1 MNKSNSLKLLLAL
14 FDFLLLLL
22 AYYAIAKPGLMK
34 LTFLLDGEL
43 IYFVIA
49 SLTSWL
55 LAASFF
61 GVYSADSISD
71 YESYNRN
78 TLRAYLLYALGF
90 SFILF
95 FVFHTV
101 VSRQWTMVLIL
112 DTALG
117 LVISRLC
124 HLIVLNYYRK
134 TKRLARRVAILGSV
148 RNNPKFV
155 EYLRGKP
162 QFYDIVGVI
171 SDKDD
176 GVDVLGASLVSLGSE
191 QNLIDICTKKN
202 ISEVY
207 CIGLPNENPVVID
220 LYPKAELSFIKMKF
234 VPNFDGF
241 VQHQTSIDFFGPF
254 PILSLRT
261 EPLELRY
268 NQMKKRVFD
277 IIFSVLVIFLVFT
290 WLFPVIGL
298 LIKLGSRGPIFFV
311 QKRSG
316 KNNQTFECVKFRS
329 MKVNEDANLKQATEN
344 DDRLTALGKFM
355 RKTNI
360 DELPQFFNVLIG
372 NMSVVGPRPHM
383 LKHTEQYSKL
393 ISQYMLRHWL
403 KPGITGWA
411 QVNGYRGET
420 KEVDDMVKR
429 VEYDIWYGENWNFYF
444 DLRIICKTVFNTMN
458 GDKKAY

>member
-1 MNKSNSLKLLLAL
+1 MIKSNSLKLLLAL

-22 AYYAIAKPGLMK
+22 AYLALAKSGLMK
-34 LTFLLDGEL
+34 LTSLLDGEL
-43 IYFVIA
+43 IYFIIA

-55 LAASFF
+55 MAASFF

-78 TLRAYLLYALGF
+78 TLRAYLLYVLGF
-90 SFILF
+90 SFVLF

-101 VSRQWTMVLIL
+101 VSRQWIIVLIL

-124 HLIVLNYYRK
+124 HLLVLNYYRK
-134 TKRLARRVAILGSV
+134 TKRLARRVAVLGSV
-148 RNNPKFV
+148 SKNPKFV
-155 EYLRGKP
+155 EYLKSKP
-162 QFYDIVGVI
+162 HFYDIVGVI
-171 SDKDD
+171 SEKV
-176 GVDVLGASLVSLGSE
+176 GEVNVLSESLVSLGSE
-191 QNLIDICTKKN
+191 KNLIDICRNNN
-202 ISEVY
+202 ISEVF
-207 CIGLPNENPVVID
+207 CIGLPDDNPVVID

-234 VPNFDGF
+234 VPNFDGL

-268 NQMKKRVFD
+268 NQVKKRLFD
-277 IIFSVLVIFLVFT
+277 IIFSVLVILLVFT
-290 WLFPVIGL
+290 WLFPIIGL

-329 MKVNEDANLKQATEN
+329 MKVNEDANLKQATAN

-360 DELPQFFNVLIG
+360 DELPQFFNVLLG

-420 KEVDDMVKR
+420 KEVEDMVKR
-429 VEYDIWYGENWNFYF
+429 VEYDIWYGENWNFF
-444 DLRIICKTVFNTMN
+444 LDLRIIWKTVFNTVK